1 MSNEDA
7 LNVTAATAHKGS
19 NDPYKCPG
27 AGDNGTNVISVLY
40 TPATLEMYVGFE
52 YGVGKDYK
60 TACCGVYVY
69 VDMAKWLK

>member
-7 LNVTAATAHKGS
+7 LNVTAATAHKGG

-40 TPATLEMYVGFE
+40 TPATL
-52 YGVGKDYK
+52 
-60 TACCGVYVY
+60 
-69 VDMAKWLK
+69 